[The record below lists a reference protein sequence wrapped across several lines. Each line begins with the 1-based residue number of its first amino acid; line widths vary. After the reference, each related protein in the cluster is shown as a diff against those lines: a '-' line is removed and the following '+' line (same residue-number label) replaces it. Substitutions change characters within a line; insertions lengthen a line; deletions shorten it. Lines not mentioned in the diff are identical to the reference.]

1 MMKKRLKVAMMA
13 AIAAIALL
21 TAACFRHPAT
31 ATDYFPFKQGV
42 TWTFRFSASTGTT
55 GELKI
60 TNLAPSKLYGYTVV
74 AQENTG
80 AARSYREYYTDDG
93 AGIRHVAIE
102 TAQGLRSRIEDHAYV
117 VKNPIRIGTA
127 WREVE
132 RTLDGTMFDAK
143 TVIESTSDRVSVP
156 AGTFSGC
163 VRVRSTG
170 TASPVKHAGDAGRAA
185 EDAIEVEDYYWLAPG
200 VGPVKGT
207 HQEVSGE
214 GETAQSI
221 GISLELEQVQK

>member
-1 MMKKRLKVAMMA
+1 MKKQLNVAMMA
-13 AIAAIALL
+13 AITAAALL
-21 TAACFRHPAT
+21 AAACFRHSAT
-31 ATDYFPFKQGV
+31 ATDYFPFKQGM
-42 TWTFRFSASTGTT
+42 TWTLRFSASTGSS

-60 TNLAPSKLYGYTVV
+60 TNLAPSKLYGYAVI
-74 AQENTG
+74 AQENAG
-80 AARSYREYYTDDG
+80 GARSYREYYSDDG

-102 TAQGLRSRIEDHAYV
+102 TPQGLRSRIEDHAYV
-117 VKNPIRIGTA
+117 IKNPIRVGTV

-132 RTLDGTMFDAK
+132 RTLDGTIFDAK
-143 TVIESTSDRVSVP
+143 TMIESTSDRVSVP
-156 AGTFSGC
+156 AGTFTGC

-170 TASPVKHAGDAGRAA
+170 TASPVKHAGGVGRTG

-200 VGPVKGT
+200 VGPVKAT

-221 GISLELEQVQK
+221 GISLELERLQK